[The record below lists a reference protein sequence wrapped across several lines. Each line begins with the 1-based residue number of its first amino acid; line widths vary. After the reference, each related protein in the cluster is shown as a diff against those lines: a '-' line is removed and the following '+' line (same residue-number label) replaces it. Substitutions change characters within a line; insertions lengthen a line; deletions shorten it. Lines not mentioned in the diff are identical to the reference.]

1 VSKRVLAKRS
11 RLILR
16 ILIELEGSDEPAWA
30 WLEYQ
35 HAHIVDRMKV
45 ISQKA
50 QQAVKCMFAA
60 GCEESADSQL

>member
-1 VSKRVLAKRS
+1 MSRRRPAKCS
-11 RLILR
+11 ELTLR

-35 HAHIVDRMKV
+35 HAHIIDRMKV

-60 GCEESADSQL
+60 GCEESADPQL

>member
-1 VSKRVLAKRS
+1 MSEGGLAKRTKLTS
-11 RLILR
+11 R

-35 HAHIVDRMKV
+35 HAHIIDRMKV

-60 GCEESADSQL
+60 GCEESADPQL